1 MSIFI
6 LAILC
11 AHVHTHTHTHIHVTV
26 LPTFHIYLYRVA
38 QKGEHDMS
46 CNMTHVCSTFA
57 PPCICCCG
65 NSFLKEQLLNVNSL
79 NIYPSDVYELF
90 LITLIIRSSGKS
102 MYQMWTIWIGTF

>member
-1 MSIFI
+1 M
-6 LAILC
+6 C
-11 AHVHTHTHTHIHVTV
+11 APLLRHPV
-26 LPTFHIYLYRVA
+26 
-38 QKGEHDMS
+38 
-46 CNMTHVCSTFA
+46 FA
-57 PPCICCCG
+57 VGG